1 MKNLGTE
8 KTLDKHL
15 KVVKSGD
22 DSTSL
27 EIATDGNGARI
38 SGDLEVTGKHSDI
51 YLKDDNP
58 QIKSDG
64 DITLDAARD
73 ITLDA
78 GGLDINFKVG
88 GTTYLNWNLVNGL
101 CIKDMANQSDL
112 LKFSVATNGASTIA
126 TVDDGVGEIA
136 NLTLDVDGGLYF
148 NADRGLIYFL
158 DASATIAKFLS
169 ADGSFA
175 SDNTFQLHSN
185 ADVDDFFSIVVGDA
199 GVTTIATIEDAATA
213 AHLTMQPDG
222 DLVLDPASQK
232 TIINA
237 TDKLYL
243 DGGTETYIH
252 EASADKVELVVGG
265 DEMLTLDEAN
275 QRVTIEADKLVY
287 KKGSGGDEFSVAD
300 SAWAGTILGIRTLG
314 HDAGRVQYTMT
325 TSFAT
330 IQADATVRFVAPPSG
345 VVEVY
350 VQAGY
355 LDGYSGKFIYFGLS
369 DNATYNTIGATHEE
383 LVCLTDETDQQVIQ
397 NTWVISGLT
406 AGDTY
411 NYWFGAKVSST
422 VGGDSKLSYGGT
434 GSGHYSPF
442 IMKVTALPTAV
453 ADFAVYD

>member
-88 GTTYLNWNLVNGL
+88 GTTYLNWNAINGL
-101 CIKDMANQSDL
+101 CIKDLGNQNDY
-112 LKFSVATNGASTIA
+112 LKFSVATNGNSTIA
-126 TVDDGVGEIA
+126 TIDNDGEVG
-136 NLTLDVDGGLYF
+136 NLTLDV
-148 NADRGLIYFL
+148 
-158 DASATIAKFLS
+158 
-169 ADGSFA
+169 DGSFA
-175 SDNTFQLHSN
+175 SDNTFQLHSD

-330 IQADATVRFVAPPSG
+330 IHADATVRFVAPPSG

-411 NYWFGAKVSST
+411 NYWFGLKANVSIAGT
-422 VGGDSKLSYGGT
+422 LNYGGT

-442 IMKVTALPTAV
+442 IMKVIALPSAS